1 MHISLVYALKKMVVI
16 VNREELLADE
26 LKDKQI

>member
-1 MHISLVYALKKMVVI
+1 MYIPLVYALKKMAVI
-16 VNREELLADE
+16 VNRELLADE

>member
-1 MHISLVYALKKMVVI
+1 MHIPLVYALKKMVVI

>member
-1 MHISLVYALKKMVVI
+1 MYIPLVYALKKMAVI